1 MRDSKRVA
9 LITGAAG
16 GIGTALV
23 RRWTQQ
29 GVAVVAVDTE
39 ERAAAADGGELV
51 QWLGADLSVPA
62 SLDGLIDQAV
72 ARWGHIDYLV
82 NNAAI
87 IGEVSPL
94 TEITLPILNRVVA
107 TNLITPILLTAAA
120 VKHMATRGGG
130 AVVNVASVAGL
141 SGGVSMTG
149 YVASKHGLI
158 GLTRAAARE
167 SAKAGVRVN
176 AVCPGATDTS
186 MIAAIEAG
194 ISPSDPDFDRQRR
207 QSNIPMGRYAQPSE
221 VAAAII
227 WLCSD
232 EASYM
237 TGACLV
243 VDGGQL
249 A

>member
-1 MRDSKRVA
+1 MRDSKRVG

-16 GIGTALV
+16 GIGTAVV
-23 RRWTQQ
+23 RRWTQE

-39 ERAAAADGGELV
+39 ERAAAADGCELV

-82 NNAAI
+82 NNAAV
-87 IGEVSPL
+87 IGEVAPL
-94 TEITLPILNRVVA
+94 TEITLTILNRVVA

-167 SAKAGVRVN
+167 SAKVGVRIN

>member
-1 MRDSKRVA
+1 MQEARRVA
-9 LITGAAG
+9 LVTGAAG
-16 GIGTALV
+16 GIGAAVV

-39 ERAAAADGGELV
+39 ERAAAADEGELV
-51 QWLGADLSVPA
+51 KWLAADLSVPA
-62 SLDGLIDQAV
+62 SLDGLIEQA
-72 ARWGHIDYLV
+72 AACWGHIDYLV
-82 NNAAI
+82 NNAAV
-87 IGEVSPL
+87 IGEVAPL
-94 TEITLPILNRVVA
+94 TDIALPVLNRVVA
-107 TNLITPILLTAAA
+107 TNLIAPIMLTAAA
-120 VKHMATRGGG
+120 TRHMAARGGG

-149 YVASKHGLI
+149 YVVSKHGLI

-167 SAKAGVRVN
+167 CAHVGVRVN
-176 AVCPGATDTS
+176 AVCPGATDTT

-194 ISPSDPDFDRQRR
+194 ISPTDPAVDRQRR

-221 VAAAII
+221 VAAAIT
-227 WLCSD
+227 WVCSD

-237 TGACLV
+237 TGACVV

>member
-1 MRDSKRVA
+1 MRDSKRVG

-16 GIGTALV
+16 GIGTAVV
-23 RRWTQQ
+23 RRWTQE

-82 NNAAI
+82 NNAAV
-87 IGEVSPL
+87 IGEVAPL
-94 TEITLPILNRVVA
+94 TEITLTILNRVVA

-167 SAKAGVRVN
+167 SAKVGVRIN